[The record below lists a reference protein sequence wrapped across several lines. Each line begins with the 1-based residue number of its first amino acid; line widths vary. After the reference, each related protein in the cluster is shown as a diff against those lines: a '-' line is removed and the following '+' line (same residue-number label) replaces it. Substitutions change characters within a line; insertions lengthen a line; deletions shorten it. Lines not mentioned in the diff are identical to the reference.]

1 MAKDCYTV
9 TTPTNAESSDNELLT
24 NKIYKAMK
32 EKLLNIGTYNNW
44 RGCLG
49 LYLTK
54 KEIRGL
60 KKLGIKESTPIKEA
74 YNLL

>member
-1 MAKDCYTV
+1 MQSKRERII
-9 TTPTNAESSDNELLT
+9 NNL
-24 NKIYKAMK
+24 KYKAMK

-60 KKLGIKESTPIKEA
+60 KKLGITESTPIKEA

>member
-1 MAKDCYTV
+1 MQSQANKEV
-9 TTPTNAESSDNELLT
+9 LT
-24 NKIYKAMK
+24 IKIHKAMK

-44 RGCLG
+44 RGCMG

-60 KKLGIKESTPIKEA
+60 KKLGITESTTIKEA

>member
-1 MAKDCYTV
+1 
-9 TTPTNAESSDNELLT
+9 
-24 NKIYKAMK
+24 MK

-44 RGCLG
+44 RGCMG
-49 LYLTK
+49 LYFTK

-60 KKLGIKESTPIKEA
+60 KRLGITEGTTIKEA